1 MISTGKREWKLL
13 SISNFSKINKGG
25 LELKKEL
32 REDFTPIYLLKRKK
46 LLVLHHH
53 HSSRDVVV
61 PETLPELDP
70 SEGVAVPSW
79 VGLPP
84 IES

>member
-1 MISTGKREWKLL
+1 MEIYSAFLITRAG
-13 SISNFSKINKGG
+13 F
-25 LELKKEL
+25 ELKKKL
-32 REDFTPIYLLKRKK
+32 QKDFTLIYLLEHKE
-46 LLVLHHH
+46 LLVLHLH
-53 HSSRDVVV
+53 HSSRDMVV

>member
-1 MISTGKREWKLL
+1 MIITGTEDGNLL
-13 SISNFSKINKGG
+13 SISYNKGG
-25 LELKKEL
+25 FELKKKL
-32 REDFTPIYLLKRKK
+32 RIDFTLFYLLKRKK
-46 LLVLHHH
+46 LLVLHLH

-61 PETLPELDP
+61 PETLPELGP
-70 SEGVAVPSW
+70 SEGVVVPSW

>member
-1 MISTGKREWKLL
+1 MISTGKRKWKLL
-13 SISNFSKINKGG
+13 SVSNFTKINKGG
-25 LELKKEL
+25 LELKKKL
-32 REDFTPIYLLKRKK
+32 REDFTPIYLLKHKE
-46 LLVLHHH
+46 LLVLHFH

-61 PETLPELDP
+61 PEALPELDP
-70 SEGVAVPSW
+70 SEGVTVPSW